1 MKIKTKKFMKTN
13 LRIFTLLLLSSAVI
27 FISSCKKDKK
37 EDPADTS
44 KKYVMIIENGAQTM
58 SPDGHIT
65 YSAIL
70 VDANGSVLPATGA
83 TWSTSNTSVATI
95 NSTGVVSAVS
105 TGEVKITASVTKDN
119 VSYSASVPLGIYAPS
134 AFSVAPS
141 AIIWNKGDNLQLE
154 AVYFS
159 TSGVTNPT
167 CTYTSSN
174 SSIASVSSTGLVTF
188 VEVGECYIT
197 VTATSIQGNPV
208 VTVPVLVVGIPEV
221 AIPIIRIE
229 VNPPSKDLFKNET
242 QQLTAKAYKGDGSE
256 ATGITFT
263 WNSLDESIATVNS
276 SGLVTPLKTGTTYIQ
291 AKADGIIGQAE
302 IMVNS
307 DTLVMVTPFYTSIP
321 AGGTKQFTAEAYHIT
336 RTGATLFTGITFDW
350 MIPTYG
356 FDMFDIATVNTTGLV
371 TLKSNAF
378 AGMSTFVM
386 AYDHNNPWVGSVGT
400 IMVAIADDCNCGA
413 GNAAVDHITVSNP
426 QPINI
431 TLTSGM
437 PVQLNVTAYDASN
450 NPVSTPN
457 LVFCSDNIMVASVDS
472 NGEIMAAGEGDA
484 VIKICS
490 GTFAQ
495 TTVNVHVTLFK

>member
-1 MKIKTKKFMKTN
+1 MKTN
-13 LRIFTLLLLSSAVI
+13 LKFLTLILLACSVLI
-27 FISSCKKDKK
+27 LNSCKKDKK
-37 EDPADTS
+37 EDTPTDTS
-44 KKYVMIIENGAQTM
+44 KKYVMVIENGAQTM

-65 YSAIL
+65 YTAIL
-70 VDANGSVLPATGA
+70 VDANGTTTPATGIS
-83 TWSTSNTSVATI
+83 WSSSNTSVAAI
-95 NSTGVVSAVS
+95 NSSGVVSAAA

-119 VSYSASVPLGIYAPS
+119 VTYTASVPLGIYAPS

-159 TSGVTNPT
+159 TSGVTNPA

-174 SSIASVSSTGLVTF
+174 TAIATVSSTGLVTF
-188 VEVGECYIT
+188 IEVGECYIT
-197 VTATSIQGNPV
+197 VIATGIQGSPV
-208 VTVPVLVVGIPEV
+208 VNVPVLVVGIPEV
-221 AIPIIRIE
+221 TIPIIRIE

-242 QQLTAKAYKGDGSE
+242 QQLTAKAYKSDGSE
-256 ATGITFT
+256 AAGTSFS
-263 WNSLDESIATVNS
+263 WNSFDESIATVSNT
-276 SGLVTPLKTGTTYIQ
+276 GLVTPVKTGTTYIQ

-307 DTLVMVTPFYTSIP
+307 DTLVVVSPFYTSIP
-321 AGGTKQFTAEAYHIT
+321 AGGTKQFTAQAYHIT
-336 RTGATLFTGITFDW
+336 RTNATPYTGITFDW
-350 MIPTYG
+350 QIPTYG
-356 FDMFDIATVNTTGLV
+356 FDMFDIATVNATGLV

-400 IMVAIADDCNCGA
+400 IMVAVADNCNCGA
-413 GNAAVDHITVSNP
+413 GNPSVDHITVTNP
-426 QPINI
+426 QPINM

-437 PVQLNVTAYDASN
+437 PVQLDVTAYDASN
-450 NPVSTPN
+450 NPVAAPD

-472 NGEIMAAGEGDA
+472 NGQIMAAGEGDA
-484 VIKICS
+484 TIKICS

-495 TTVNVHVTLFK
+495 TTVSVHVTMFK

>member
-1 MKIKTKKFMKTN
+1 MNTNFKFLAIILFASTV
-13 LRIFTLLLLSSAVI
+13 VI
-27 FISSCKKDKK
+27 FNSCKKDKK

-70 VDANGSVLPATGA
+70 VDANGTASPATGVS
-83 TWSTSNTSVATI
+83 WTSSVTSVATI
-95 NSTGVVSAVS
+95 NSSGVDSGVAL
-105 TGEVKITASVTKDN
+105 GEVKITASVTKDN
-119 VSYSASVPLGIYAPS
+119 VTYYASVPLGIYVPS
-134 AFSVAPS
+134 AFTVSPS

-154 AVYFS
+154 SVYLS

-174 SSIASVSSTGLVTF
+174 TAIATVSPTGLVTF

-256 ATGITFT
+256 AVGISFT
-263 WNSLDESIATVNS
+263 WNSLDESIATVNNA
-276 SGLVTPLKTGTTYIQ
+276 GLVTPIKTGTTYIQ

-307 DTLVMVTPFYTSIP
+307 DTLVWITPFYTSIP

-336 RTGATLFTGITFDW
+336 RTSATPYTGVTFDW
-350 MIPTYG
+350 LVPTYG
-356 FDMFDIATVNTTGLV
+356 FDMFDIATVNATGLV

-386 AYDHNNPWVGSVGT
+386 AYDHNNPYVGSVGT
-400 IMVAIADDCNCGA
+400 IMVAVADDCNCGA
-413 GNAAVDHITVSNP
+413 GNADVSSIQVSNGNT
-426 QPINI
+426 INMI
-431 TLTSGM
+431 LGAQ
-437 PVQLNVTAYDASN
+437 VQLNVTALDTVGGTVA
-450 NPVSTPN
+450 NPG
-457 LVFCSDNIMVASVDS
+457 LVFCSDNIMVVSVDS
-472 NGEIMAAGEGDA
+472 DGLLMAAGEGDA
-484 VIKICS
+484 IIKICS
-490 GTFAQ
+490 GAYAVTN
-495 TTVNVHVTLFK
+495 VNVHVTLFK